1 MKRFLN
7 ILFHTIFWF
16 WNFTFLFF
24 VCFWLLPTIGLFL
37 IEDTLSGLVPLQ
49 FSLAFLGLIAIPA
62 ASTFIGMRWF
72 RKQPKQLFRLFYG
85 VEAPLFL
92 LCILRLFVLRELT
105 SASFLMLMIGCICMV
120 AFFGEIILDRQKTIT
135 PEATTN
141 PHPLITTL
149 RLIIAPFMFFAGLY
163 VGMLL
168 LFFAVPIAA
177 NMIKGFFA
185 FYWLSELRWI
195 LSYSLSQIFWSII
208 GYSLLIFSVTL
219 FLLMPSALASLY
231 IYTSLK
237 IFKQSALQLRQKR
250 ALQVSIA
257 TITAWIILLASVQ
270 QQHQLKAFELLEK
283 PANTPR
289 ERQEL
294 LNQSELIKKGLTNA
308 YLSRYRYLSPVNKS
322 NQIQI
327 IYDETF
333 GLPEGFNQFL
343 QDRFNHL
350 ISPFLYQGSY
360 SDADKAEKLYAD
372 FFDVPIQKGEQKAI
386 LHALQST
393 ADRDEAK
400 AGLLNIGQEKVWL
413 RSQQINITEHGDWA
427 DVELYEIYD
436 NKTTDV
442 EEILYY
448 FSLPESA
455 VITGIWLGDTGNLD
469 SRFPFQ
475 VSPRGAA
482 QKVYN
487 SQVRRVNPVDPALL
501 EQVGP
506 RQYRLRAFPV
516 PPPLTLREKRSEVE
530 RPTEMHLWLTY
541 QVMRQDQSWPLPQ
554 LTEQRNI
561 FWTNKTQ
568 RIYNGK
574 PVKNSDEN
582 WLPATLPATTPAPQ
596 TTHTVDFEDGNRI
609 VAQPLVN
616 QKPVLPHG
624 KRFAVILDTSRS
636 MVSQR
641 QSVINTFQW
650 LQKQGFADSSLDN
663 NDADLYVSA
672 TGDASPQRIDEISQF
687 QPQQLI
693 FYGSLQ
699 PEEML
704 QQFEQLKGDTAYDGI
719 FVLTDEGSYEL
730 AKDLPDVPTPAAPL
744 WMIHFGKTSPAYED
758 SLLTAIQNGQGG
770 VANNLPEVLQRMAL
784 KNQLGERAINV
795 VDGYA
800 WLSQPTTETA
810 ISNTDLTPI
819 AARQWV
825 QKLSRE
831 MDLQQLDQ
839 LDAIHAI
846 AKTHKIVTPY
856 SSMIVLVNDEQRQ
869 ALKEAE
875 AAADRFDRSVENG
888 KENLTQPMNPLH
900 ASVPEPGLVLG
911 LMAVGFLFL
920 IPRQKP
926 RINR

>member
-1 MKRFLN
+1 ML
-7 ILFHTIFWF
+7 
-16 WNFTFLFF
+16 
-24 VCFWLLPTIGLFL
+24 IG
-37 IEDTLSGLVPLQ
+37 
-49 FSLAFLGLIAIPA
+49 
-62 ASTFIGMRWF
+62 
-72 RKQPKQLFRLFYG
+72 
-85 VEAPLFL
+85 
-92 LCILRLFVLRELT
+92 
-105 SASFLMLMIGCICMV
+105 
-120 AFFGEIILDRQKTIT
+120 
-135 PEATTN
+135 
-141 PHPLITTL
+141 
-149 RLIIAPFMFFAGLY
+149 GLY
-163 VGMLL
+163 VGILL
-168 LFFAVPIAA
+168 LFFAVPVAI
-177 NMIKGFFA
+177 NLIKGFFEL
-185 FYWLSELRWI
+185 YWLRELRWI
-195 LSYSLSQIFWSII
+195 LDDSLIEIFWSII
-208 GYSLLIFSVTL
+208 GYSLIVFSVTL
-219 FLLMPSALASLY
+219 FVFMPSALASLY
-231 IYTSLK
+231 VYTSVK
-237 IFKQSALQLRQKR
+237 SFKQSAQQLSHKR
-250 ALQVSIA
+250 ALQVGIA
-257 TITAWIILLASVQ
+257 TVTAWVILLVSVQ
-270 QQHQLKAFELLEK
+270 HQPQVKAFELLEK
-283 PANTPR
+283 PATTES

-294 LNQSELIKKGLTNA
+294 LKQSDLIEKGLVNA

-322 NQIQI
+322 NQIQS
-327 IYDETF
+327 IYDYTF
-333 GLPEGFNQFL
+333 GLPESINQFL
-343 QDRFNHL
+343 QDQFNYL

-360 SDADKAEKLYAD
+360 SDADKAEKLYAQ
-372 FFDVPIQKGEQKAI
+372 FFDLPIQKGEQKAI
-386 LHALQST
+386 LHAIQST

-400 AGLLNIGQEKVWL
+400 AGLLNIGQKKVWL

-516 PPPLTLREKRSEVE
+516 PPPLTPAEKRSEVE

-554 LTEQRNI
+554 LTEKRNI
-561 FWTNKTQ
+561 FWTGKTQ

-574 PVKNSDEN
+574 PVKGNNPD

-596 TTHTVDFEDGNRI
+596 TTHTVDFDNGNPI

-616 QKPVLPHG
+616 QKPILPSG

-636 MVSQR
+636 MTSQH

-650 LQKQGFADSSLDN
+650 LQKQGFADSQLDN

-672 TGDASPQRIDEISQF
+672 TGKVEPQRIDDISQF
-687 QPQQLI
+687 QPQKVA

-704 QQFEQLKGDTAYDGI
+704 QQFERLKGDTAYDGI
-719 FVLTDEGSYEL
+719 FILTDEGSYEL
-730 AKDLPDVPTPAAPL
+730 AKDLPNVSTPAAPL
-744 WMIHFGKTSPAYED
+744 WMVHFGKTAPAYED
-758 SLLTAIQNGQGG
+758 GLLAALQNSQGG
-770 VANNLPEVLQRMAL
+770 VTNSIAEALQRMAL
-784 KNQLGERAINV
+784 QNQLGETAINV
-795 VDGYA
+795 VDGYV
-800 WLSQPTTETA
+800 WLSQKTTKTA
-810 ISNTDLTPI
+810 ISNADLTPI

-831 MDLQQLDQ
+831 INLQQLDQ

-875 AAADRFDRSVENG
+875 AAADRFDRTVENG

-900 ASVPEPGLVLG
+900 VSVPEPGLVMG
-911 LMAVGFLFL
+911 LIGVGFLFL
-920 IPRQKP
+920 IPRPKV